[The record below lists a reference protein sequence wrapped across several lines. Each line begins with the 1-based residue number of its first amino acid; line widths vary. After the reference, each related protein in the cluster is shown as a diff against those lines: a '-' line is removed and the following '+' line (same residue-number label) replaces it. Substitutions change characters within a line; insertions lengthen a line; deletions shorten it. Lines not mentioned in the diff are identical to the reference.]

1 MFSKIR
7 ERLSAY
13 TWDLAYGIYSDKIIK
28 NGLDWDNLHFVKN
41 PYKTKWFA
49 DPFILTEDS
58 NTIQF
63 LVEEFDSHV
72 KKGRIA
78 RIVVDKRDDEVKECH
93 IILELP
99 THLSFPAIYRVGGT
113 IYVHPENSESGNST
127 LYRYDEIKDRL
138 VDPLIVVES
147 PLTDAIIDDDY
158 NNGSYKMYATIRSQ
172 SSGPILEVY
181 ESTDIQSLFINTNR
195 IDYGRLTARMA
206 GHFINTPE
214 GKIRPAQDCNYD
226 YGEAVLFY
234 KGSEVIGEFRPHG
247 WRFGGLH
254 TFNTNGN
261 SFVIDLKKYDFAWLH
276 FQIKRLKRLFNR

>member
-7 ERLSAY
+7 KRLSAY

-49 DPFILTEDS
+49 DPFILAEDC

-63 LVEEFDSHV
+63 FVEEYDCSV
-72 KKGRIA
+72 NKGRIA

-99 THLSFPAIYRVGGT
+99 THLSFPAIYRVGDT

-147 PLTDAIIDDDY
+147 PLTDAIIDENE
-158 NNGSYKMYATIRSQ
+158 NNGDYKMYATIRSQ
-172 SSGPILEVY
+172 SSGPFLSVY
-181 ESTDIQSLFINTNR
+181 ESNSLRSPFIKTRDINYR
-195 IDYGRLTARMA
+195 RLTARMA

-234 KGSEVIGEFRPHG
+234 KGSEVIGEIRPHG

-276 FQIKRLKRLFNR
+276 FQIKRFKGLFRR